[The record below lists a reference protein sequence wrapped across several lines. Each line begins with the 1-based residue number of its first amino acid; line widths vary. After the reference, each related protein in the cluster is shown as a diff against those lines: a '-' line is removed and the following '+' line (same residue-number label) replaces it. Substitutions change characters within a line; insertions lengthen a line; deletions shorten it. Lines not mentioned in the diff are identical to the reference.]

1 MLGWAGP
8 LSKGKSSMGRVEGKV
23 ALVTGAARGI
33 GKEISLTLAREGA
46 DLVINALHAPNLEL
60 LAREVE
66 LLGRKAKIAV
76 ADISKKAQVQR
87 MVETAIEAFGR
98 IDILVCNAGITRF
111 APFLEMT
118 EEDWDLV
125 MEVDLKGTFLC
136 GQAVAKHMV
145 GRRYGKIVNIS
156 STSGLGAR
164 NHTMANYA
172 ASKAGAI
179 NLSRVMALAL
189 GEHGINVNVVA
200 PGVIRTEMGL
210 SRRTP
215 EQYEAYLDLY
225 RTQTALR
232 RAGEP
237 EDIANAVLF
246 LASDESSFMT
256 GQVIVCDG
264 GLKDGLLR

>member
-1 MLGWAGP
+1 
-8 LSKGKSSMGRVEGKV
+8 MGRLENKV

-33 GKEISLTLAREGA
+33 GKEIALTLAREGA
-46 DLVINALHAPNLEL
+46 DVVINALHSPNLEI
-60 LAREVE
+60 LAAEIE
-66 LLGRKAKIAV
+66 KLGRKAKPVV
-76 ADISKKAQVQR
+76 ADVSKKSDVER
-87 MVETAIEAFGR
+87 MVDVAIETFGR

-118 EEDWDLV
+118 EEEWDV
-125 MEVDLKGTFLC
+125 VIDVDLKGTFLC

-145 GRRYGKIVNIS
+145 PRKYGKIINIS

-200 PGVIRTEMGL
+200 PGVIKTEMGL

-215 EQYEAYLDLY
+215 EEYATYLELY
-225 RTQTALR
+225 KKQTALHR
-232 RAGEP
+232 VGEAQ
-237 EDIANAVLF
+237 DIANAVLF

-256 GQVIVCDG
+256 GQVIVSDG
-264 GLKDGLLR
+264 GLKDSLLR

>member
-1 MLGWAGP
+1 M
-8 LSKGKSSMGRVEGKV
+8 GKLDGKV

-33 GKEISLTLAREGA
+33 GRAISLTLAREGA
-46 DLVINALHAPNLEL
+46 DIAANALHAPNLET
-60 LAREVE
+60 LAAEIE
-66 LLGRKAKIAV
+66 GLGGKAIPIT
-76 ADISKKAQVQR
+76 ADISKKGDVER
-87 MVETAIEAFGR
+87 MVNHVIDAFGK

-118 EEDWDLV
+118 EEDWDV
-125 MEVDLKGTFLC
+125 VVAVDLKGTFLC

-145 GRRYGKIVNIS
+145 ARRYGKIINIS

-189 GEHGINVNVVA
+189 GGYGINVNVVA
-200 PGVIRTEMGL
+200 PGVIDTEMGL

-215 EQYEAYLDLY
+215 EEWAAYLELY
-225 RTQTALR
+225 KQQTALHR
-232 RAGEP
+232 VGKA

-256 GQVIVCDG
+256 GQVIVSDG
-264 GLKDGLLR
+264 GLKDSLLR